1 MKYRYSILGL
11 VTLLLTASACTPT
24 AQDESE
30 AGLIPEVSSTKVQNV
45 EVVHPETRAF
55 VAEILISAT
64 AEANQKVTIYSME
77 NGYVSEIRKNIGD
90 MVQKGEVIAVLEN
103 PEIGRYYEEKK
114 AKLDAKKSTYDRIKS
129 IESETPGLTSKQMVE
144 NAKAEYLS
152 AKASFNA
159 IEDHLGFLN
168 VKAPFSGKITKR
180 LVDHGALVQSG
191 LTQSNPQP
199 LFEIQEIDPIRLT
212 LPLPESDIASIR
224 KGMDVT
230 ISFPE
235 LAGADFVAKV
245 SRTAGALDPASK
257 TMQVE
262 IDIANPDGR
271 IKPGMYAKAKL
282 QMTGSENVVSLPI
295 TAQAMAQNQVF
306 VWVVENDIVRKI
318 PLRKGLSNKD
328 YFEVLNP
335 EITEES
341 LVITQGKGLVKAGQ
355 KVNPIIKSK

>member
-1 MKYRYSILGL
+1 MKFRYSILGF
-11 VTLLLTASACTPT
+11 TALLFATTACNPT
-24 AQDESE
+24 TQDKSE
-30 AGLIPEVSSTKVQNV
+30 ASLIPEASSSKVQNV
-45 EVVHPETRAF
+45 EVVHPKSRAF

-64 AEANQKVTIYSME
+64 AEANQKVTIYAME
-77 NGYVSEIRKNIGD
+77 NGYISEIRKDIGD
-90 MVQKGEVIAVLEN
+90 MVQKDEVIAILQN
-103 PEIGRYYEEKK
+103 PEIGRHYDEKK
-114 AKLDAKKSTYDRIKS
+114 AKLDAKRSTYDRIKS

-144 NAKAEYLS
+144 NAEAEYLS
-152 AKASFNA
+152 AKAAFNA

-212 LPLPESDIASIR
+212 LPLPESDIASIH

-235 LAGADFVAKV
+235 MPGDDFIAKV

-262 IDIANPDGR
+262 IDIVNPEGK

-295 TAQAMAQNQVF
+295 TAQAMSQNQKF
-306 VWVVENDIVRKI
+306 VWVVEDDIVRKI

-328 YFEVLNP
+328 FFEVLNA

-355 KVNPIIKSK
+355 KVNPIIKSE

>member
-1 MKYRYSILGL
+1 MLAA
-11 VTLLLTASACTPT
+11 LLFLTGCNSEST
-24 AQDESE
+24 DKSE
-30 AGLIPEVSSTKVQNV
+30 ASLVSEIASSKIQNV
-45 EVVHPETRAF
+45 EVVHPKPRAF

-64 AEANQKVTIYSME
+64 AEANQKVTIYAME
-77 NGYVSEIRKNIGD
+77 NGYVTEIRKDIGD

-103 PEIGRYYEEKK
+103 PEIGRHYDERK
-114 AKLDAKKSTYDRIKS
+114 AQLDSKRSTYERIKS

-144 NAKAEYLS
+144 NAEAEYLS
-152 AKASFNA
+152 AKAAFNA

-224 KGMDVT
+224 KGMDVS

-235 LAGADFVAKV
+235 LPGDDFQAKV

-262 IDIANPDGR
+262 IDIANPNGR
-271 IKPGMYAKAKL
+271 IKPGMYAKASL

-295 TAQAMAQNQVF
+295 TAQAMAQNQKF
-306 VWVVENDIVRKI
+306 VWVVEAGIVRKI

-328 YFEVLNP
+328 FFEVLNA

-341 LVITQGKGLVKAGQ
+341 LVITQGKGLVKAGL
-355 KVNPIIKSK
+355 KVNPIIKSE